1 MTEKSIS
8 CDSYFDISGLDCAAP
23 FSKLNKSLKELEAGK
38 TLMAVSQKQ
47 TLQSDI
53 PAFCRQK
60 ELDLIGQGETNSQFY
75 FLIKK

>member
-1 MTEKSIS
+1 MSI
-8 CDSYFDISGLDCAAP
+8 
-23 FSKLNKSLKELEAGK
+23 LKELEAGK

-47 TLQSDI
+47 TLQNDI

-60 ELDLIGQGETNSQFY
+60 ELVLIGQGETNGQFY